1 MSTDTNRSRLQDH
14 GAGTTQD
21 LFVTARRNMI
31 TQQIRPWDV
40 LEPRV
45 LDALEELPRHWFV
58 PPDRETLAYVDLEIP
73 LPEHQVMLAPKVEAR
88 LLQELDLGPADEVLE
103 VGTGSGYMAALM
115 GLFAKSVLTVEKYER
130 LARFAE
136 GNLAHRQCR
145 AVTVLEGNGL
155 IPDPRWSHRPFDV
168 IMISGGVEQ
177 IPDSLVSQLKPGG
190 RLIALVGRA
199 PVMQATLIERA
210 GDSFRS
216 TALFDTLTLPLED
229 QPIPQEFV
237 F

>member
-1 MSTDTNRSRLQDH
+1 MSTDTSLSHTQTHAPEDAH
-14 GAGTTQD
+14 GR
-21 LFVTARRNMI
+21 FVIARRNMI

-45 LDALEELPRHWFV
+45 LDALEKLPRHWFV
-58 PPDRETLAYVDLEIP
+58 PPEREALAYVDLEVP

-88 LLQELDLGPADEVLE
+88 LLQELDLGPTDEVLE

-115 GLFAKSVLTVEKYER
+115 GLFAKSVLTIEKYER
-130 LARFAE
+130 LVRFAE
-136 GNLAHRQCR
+136 GNLSQRLCR
-145 AVTVLEGNGL
+145 TVTVLEGNGL

-177 IPDSLVSQLKPGG
+177 IPESLVSQLKPGG
-190 RLIALVGRA
+190 RLIGLVGRA

-210 GDSFRS
+210 GESFRS

-229 QPIPQEFV
+229 QPMQQEFV

>member
-1 MSTDTNRSRLQDH
+1 MSTDTSLSH
-14 GAGTTQD
+14 TQPHAPESAHD
-21 LFVTARRNMI
+21 RFVNARRNMI

-45 LDALEELPRHWFV
+45 LEALEKLPRHWFV
-58 PPDRETLAYVDLEIP
+58 PPDREALAYVDLEVP

-88 LLQELDLGPADEVLE
+88 LLQELDLSPTDEVLE

-115 GLFAKSVLTVEKYER
+115 GLFAKSVLTIEKYER

-136 GNLAHRQCR
+136 GNLSQRLCR
-145 AVTVLEGNGL
+145 TVTVLEGNGL

-177 IPDSLVSQLKPGG
+177 IPDSLMSQLKPGG
-190 RLIALVGRA
+190 RLIALVGEA
-199 PVMQATLIERA
+199 PVMQATLVERA
-210 GDSFRS
+210 GESFRS

-229 QPIPQEFV
+229 QPTQQEFV

>member
-1 MSTDTNRSRLQDH
+1 MSTDTSLSH
-14 GAGTTQD
+14 TQTHAPESAHD
-21 LFVTARRNMI
+21 RFVNARRNMI

-45 LDALEELPRHWFV
+45 LEALEKLPRHWFV
-58 PPDRETLAYVDLEIP
+58 PPDREALAYVDLEVP

-88 LLQELDLGPADEVLE
+88 LLQELDLSPTDEVLE

-115 GLFAKSVLTVEKYER
+115 GLFAKSVLTIEKYER

-136 GNLAHRQCR
+136 GNLSQRLCR
-145 AVTVLEGNGL
+145 TVTVLEGNGL

-177 IPDSLVSQLKPGG
+177 IPDSLMSQLKPGG
-190 RLIALVGRA
+190 RLIALVGEA
-199 PVMQATLIERA
+199 PVMQATLVERA
-210 GDSFRS
+210 GESFRS

-229 QPIPQEFV
+229 QPTQQEFV